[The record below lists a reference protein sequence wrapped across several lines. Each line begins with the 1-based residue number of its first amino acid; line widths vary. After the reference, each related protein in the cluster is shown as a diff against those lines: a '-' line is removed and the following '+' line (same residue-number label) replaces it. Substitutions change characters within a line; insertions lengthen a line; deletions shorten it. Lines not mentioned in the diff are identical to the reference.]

1 MISDTT
7 MILFPEEFS
16 KGVKSFDDELND
28 LAAEKIRVERS
39 ILSQKLFKM
48 QEILR
53 RRKIV
58 ETKREIR
65 RVIDEELISATEEAR
80 IFAEERDLFE
90 AGVAELRIG
99 YENARKRDKLLEDK
113 FRFEFKDLKPSMV
126 EHLFRQYRKRPRVL
140 AGGPCGTSPAFLAEF
155 VLCVVERRNSD
166 LLPRECSNYLR
177 AIDELEAMP
186 EGLPCRVEPDH
197 WRLLCRLRRLKVEAE
212 TKVNK
217 FTTIRR

>member
-1 MISDTT
+1 M
-7 MILFPEEFS
+7 
-16 KGVKSFDDELND
+16 
-28 LAAEKIRVERS
+28 AAEKTRVERS
-39 ILSQKLFKM
+39 ILFQKLSKM

-58 ETKREIR
+58 ETKRKIR
-65 RVIDEELISATEEAR
+65 RVIDGELVSATEEAR

-113 FRFEFKDLKPSMV
+113 FRFEFKELKPSMV
-126 EHLFRQYRKRPRVL
+126 EHLFRQYRKRPRALL
-140 AGGPCGTSPAFLAEF
+140 AGGPCATSPAFLAEF
-155 VLCVVERRNSD
+155 VLCVTEQRNSD

-186 EGLPCRVEPDH
+186 EGLSCRLESDQ

-212 TKVNK
+212 TRVKKCTVD
-217 FTTIRR
+217 

>member
-1 MISDTT
+1 M
-7 MILFPEEFS
+7 
-16 KGVKSFDDELND
+16 
-28 LAAEKIRVERS
+28 AAEKTRVERS
-39 ILSQKLFKM
+39 ILSQKLSKM

-65 RVIDEELISATEEAR
+65 RVIDEELVSATEEGR

-113 FRFEFKDLKPSMV
+113 FRFEFKELKPSMV
-126 EHLFRQYRKRPRVL
+126 EHLFRQYRKRPRALL
-140 AGGPCGTSPAFLAEF
+140 AGGPCATSPAFLAEF
-155 VLCVVERRNSD
+155 VLCVTERRNSD

-186 EGLPCRVEPDH
+186 EGLSCRLESDQ

-212 TKVNK
+212 TRVKKCTVD
-217 FTTIRR
+217 